1 MNIDSTERIDLGC
14 GNTITV
20 GGTLDPVE
28 VAPTGFCREP
38 RSLFFEVT
46 KMREAL
52 LRLCDLMGELDRKV
66 EAALSP
72 LPITDVKDATPGA

>member
-1 MNIDSTERIDLGC
+1 MSEELTAETMHLNE
-14 GNTITV
+14 
-20 GGTLDPVE
+20 VE
-28 VAPTGFCREP
+28 PEGFTSEP

-66 EAALSP
+66 TSVIEHKQP
-72 LPITDVKDATPGA
+72 PITF